1 MGLLE
6 NSAVIASI
14 IGLVYRLRQIH
25 STDVTW
31 ASYIVEICL

>member
-1 MGLLE
+1 MGLFE
-6 NSAVIASI
+6 NRAVVASI
-14 IGLVYRLRQIH
+14 VGLVFRLRQIH